1 MTDEIEKLS
10 MDLATR
16 TTGLAVTDQAS
27 ANMAAELML
36 AGKSIVKKIKEKFA
50 PLKDKARASWQGLV
64 DWEKAELGK
73 VEPFIDV
80 LNGKL
85 SNWRAGEER
94 ERREAAARR
103 VEEERQRLVDEAL
116 RRARV
121 AEEQAEYRRRQLE
134 HESERLAQEATKK
147 ANDEAAMKHIE
158 EEREK
163 LRLQAEESRRIAEEE
178 TDKAIDEAAKA
189 EAALAPAPVVAE
201 PPKTSGLAMRK
212 YWKARINDPVFDPIK
227 ANLRLLLRAV
237 LDGQVSIE
245 AVSPCMTYL
254 NDLASRLKDQIK
266 IPGVE
271 FYVEERMAEIGK
283 RNKP

>member
-1 MTDEIEKLS
+1 MNDEIEKLS
-10 MDLATR
+10 TDLTKR
-16 TTGLAVTDQAS
+16 TTGLAVIDQAS
-27 ANMAAELML
+27 ANLATELIL

-85 SNWRAGEER
+85 SNWRTEEER
-94 ERREAAARR
+94 KRREVEAAARR

-147 ANDEAAMKHIE
+147 TNDEAALKHIE
-158 EEREK
+158 EMREG
-163 LRLQAEESRRIAEEE
+163 LRLQAEESRRIADEE

-189 EAALAPAPVVAE
+189 EVGLAPAPAIQE
-201 PPKTSGLAMRK
+201 APRTTGLAMRR
-212 YWKARINDPVFDPIK
+212 YWKARVT
-227 ANLRLLLRAV
+227 NLSLLVHSITNGL
-237 LDGQVSIE
+237 VSIE
-245 AVSPCMTYL
+245 AISPCMTYL
-254 NDLASRLKDQIK
+254 NDLAGKLKDQVR

-271 FYVEERMAEIGK
+271 FYPEERMAEIGK
-283 RNKP
+283 RTKNEKPL

>member
-94 ERREAAARR
+94 KRREAEAAARR

-212 YWKARINDPVFDPIK
+212 YWKARVTNLPIF
-227 ANLRLLLRAV
+227 LHAV
-237 LDGQVSIE
+237 IDGLVSTE
-245 AVSPCMTYL
+245 AISPCMTYL
-254 NDLASRLKDQIK
+254 NDLAGKLKDQVK

-271 FYVEERMAEIGK
+271 FYAEERMAEIGK
-283 RNKP
+283 RNKA